1 METKKHYIKID
12 GKAND
17 YQLGKIMGLIE
28 GCTGYGSAAIR
39 GYTKKSIWFW
49 RRRKIRYYIVSVN
62 TCAEMYT
69 IIMRKLFEF
78 YPGICVNLDAVV

>member
-28 GCTGYGSAAIR
+28 GCTGYQSTDAIR
-39 GYTKKSIWFW
+39 GYTKKSI
-49 RRRKIRYYIVSVN
+49 
-62 TCAEMYT
+62 
-69 IIMRKLFEF
+69 
-78 YPGICVNLDAVV
+78 